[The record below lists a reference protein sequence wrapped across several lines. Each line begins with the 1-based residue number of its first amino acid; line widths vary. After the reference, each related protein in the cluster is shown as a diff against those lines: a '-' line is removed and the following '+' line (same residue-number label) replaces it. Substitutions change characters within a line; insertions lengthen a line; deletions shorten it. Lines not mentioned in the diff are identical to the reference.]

1 MDIVILLVMMLFIV
15 LWIIPIVYTL
25 YKVYFYTPD
34 KTGYVFGSHPIFN
47 IFWSLFPVAGMVWV
61 FSPVSFDGYVLR
73 KEVKDKR
80 EKEKERTRVKEDR
93 QKQLLFDVITSGE
106 NTFSVDSELGKRLGH
121 ERSINKTFKVGR
133 VNVEIMEGVK
143 YERRGDFGFIGCETA
158 YVVEVDYG

>member
-25 YKVYFYTPD
+25 YKVYLYTPD
-34 KTGYVFGSHPIFN
+34 KKGYVVGSHPIVN

-73 KEVKDKR
+73 KEVKEKR
-80 EKEKERTRVKEDR
+80 EKEKERTRVREER

-106 NTFSVDSELGKRLGH
+106 NTFSLYSELGKRLGH
-121 ERSINKTFKVGR
+121 ERSINKTFKVGTTS
-133 VNVEIMEGVK
+133 VEIREGANMK
-143 YERRGDFGFIGCETA
+143 D
-158 YVVEVDYG
+158 VVILVFLV